1 MGREDS
7 LDAAYTKLGF
17 GDVKYRYYDVDVG
30 KAGDFV
36 GWSTARKTITLNGKR
51 TTIVALILR
60 GGGYGGEW
68 TSNLHTGTT
77 NAHYGPGQQG
87 AVRTGTGECLR
98 LHLCDASGPRPAGL
112 SRLAAGLR

>member
-1 MGREDS
+1 MCIRDRVTAAFNTWSSDAKYWANGNVGRENS

-60 GGGYGGEW
+60 GRC
-68 TSNLHTGTT
+68 
-77 NAHYGPGQQG
+77 
-87 AVRTGTGECLR
+87 V
-98 LHLCDASGPRPAGL
+98 
-112 SRLAAGLR
+112 